1 MHLSPLPKAAA
12 GQLAVPAE
20 IQVGIAEY
28 KVARQPDRLITLG
41 LGSCVG
47 IALYDPVARV
57 GGLLHVMLP
66 DSRQFSNASKP
77 AKFADLGIP
86 LLVQEIARWGG
97 RPANL
102 QAKIAGGAQMF
113 TGMSGKFMLNIGERN
128 VAMTRQILNEL
139 GIRILAEDV
148 GGTRGRTMILDTA
161 TGQVLIRTVGSQL
174 KVI

>member
-1 MHLSPLPKAAA
+1 MHILPLQGAAA
-12 GQLAVPAE
+12 GQLPTPAE
-20 IQVGIAEY
+20 IQVGIAEW

-47 IALYDPVARV
+47 VALYDPVNRI
-57 GGLLHVMLP
+57 GGLLHIMLP
-66 DSRQFSNASKP
+66 DSKQFSNTSKP

-86 LLVQEIARWGG
+86 LLVQEIVRCGG
-97 RPANL
+97 RLGNL

-128 VAMTRQILNEL
+128 VIMTRQVLGEL
-139 GIRILAEDV
+139 GIRIVAEDV